1 MNIKQLGMAILFAAL
16 AAHSL
21 IWLPLSYFS
30 YYFAILFA
38 GASVAAFIS
47 GLKAKKLTLEEEM
60 NKKKK

>member
-1 MNIKQLGMAILFAAL
+1 MNIKQLGIAILFAAL

-38 GASVAAFIS
+38 GASVITFIK
-47 GLKAKKLTLEEEM
+47 GLKG
-60 NKKKK
+60 KKKK

>member
-1 MNIKQLGMAILFAAL
+1 MNIKQLGIAILFAAL

-38 GASVAAFIS
+38 GASVATFIS
-47 GLKAKKLTLEEEM
+47 GLKAKK
-60 NKKKK
+60 KK